1 MVGARGFEPPAPWSQ
16 TRCANQTAL
25 RPDKNVFEVSQKVDG
40 IILNIF
46 NFVKGFLKKFEKISK
61 FLQNH

>member
-1 MVGARGFEPPAPWSQ
+1 
-16 TRCANQTAL
+16 
-25 RPDKNVFEVSQKVDG
+25 VDG